1 MKTLSYIFIL
11 FFSLVALSAFPT
23 QGERSKKRGLQE
35 SQAEVLQTVE
45 NRLEEIGVDTETKV
59 LKTRTSSVES
69 LSPQSKRVENL
80 VVTTK
85 NIKEKCKE
93 IQNLLEEYNER

>member
-35 SQAEVLQTVE
+35 SQVE